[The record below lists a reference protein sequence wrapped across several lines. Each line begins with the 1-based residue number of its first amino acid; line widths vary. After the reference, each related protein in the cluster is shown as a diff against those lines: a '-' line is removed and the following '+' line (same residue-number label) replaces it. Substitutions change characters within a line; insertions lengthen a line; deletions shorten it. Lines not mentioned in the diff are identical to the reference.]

1 MSATQVPVDEGTRFL
16 EELLAVHGVMTRGAE
31 LVAGAFTRLAGGA
44 AVDTKTLVT
53 TVRWL
58 TGLVRH
64 HLDREDE
71 ALHPVP
77 KPPPPELVHGLDWP
91 MGERDWL
98 AGRLDDL
105 EDVVLRI
112 AEERRVGGSAEWGRA
127 MRGGTLASYGIRD
140 ELARHFGTEEPRL
153 RDRLAA
159 PLDENVAQLRQAVT
173 DRLPCGAPH
182 LVFGFLEYPAPLP
195 GRDQVYVHFSASVRL
210 ARGML
215 LSRFRRTLR
224 DLAAD

>member
-1 MSATQVPVDEGTRFL
+1 MSATQVPVEEGTRFL
-16 EELLAVHGVMTRGAE
+16 EELLAVHAVTARGAE
-31 LVAGAFTRLAGGA
+31 LVAGSFTRLAGGA

-64 HLDREDE
+64 HLDHEHEVLYPMSELRS
-71 ALHPVP
+71 
-77 KPPPPELVHGLDWP
+77 PERAHSLDWL

-105 EDVVLRI
+105 EGAVVRI
-112 AEERRVGGSAEWGRA
+112 AEECRAGGSADLARA
-127 MRGGTLASYGIRD
+127 MKDGTVASHGIRD
-140 ELARHFGTEEPRL
+140 ELARHFSTEEPRL
-153 RDRLAA
+153 RDRFAGT
-159 PLDENVAQLRQAVT
+159 PDEDVARLRQAVT

-182 LVFGFLEYPAPLP
+182 LVFGFLEHPRPLP

-224 DLAAD
+224 DLAAG